1 MALKI
6 SYEDFIKEVAH
17 LRANKLP
24 HCVKTINTYFTAYVI
39 KWSDLKFYPKN
50 YKGELQPHD
59 IQNSQSNRNP
69 SINANSKKLPKK
81 LAYGIRIMGGN
92 SSFNYLPLG
101 ILDDTI
107 ALQGEDRG
115 HEGGV
120 LFFNYDT
127 KWSVKIWRRA
137 LQILE
142 TEVIQS
148 EQTSN
153 TKLIVKS
160 LKSLLNDKKIKEL
173 SFAEIVPLDIK
184 KEKNNTYIPIELKV
198 YPNRTFHR
206 REILGINNNE
216 DTWQTHQKAVA
227 EAEITLDGI
236 YGVGNDY
243 FDKIYIPVEGQS
255 LFQGELTML
264 AKHASAGHKME
275 RYEEEPI
282 MLWLSSRQYRKGS
295 LDIYRGFDCSTLTTR
310 ITQYKT
316 FVEAISNDKKLID
329 LVKTEV
335 DFLTNVSD
343 CVNINPFETMIND
356 IVDKKKG
363 KSTTNI
369 NDLSMTK
376 MDSALMMAQIIRDYL
391 DTRSAKLTKDVV
403 ITVGNKVLK
412 MATELLENEKIQSE
426 LISAATGANGRYN
439 EFYKRLASELSELP
453 YDEVS
458 DVKET
463 LISKAK
469 QQLDSSLNPNGDIP
483 MIDRDENAKS
493 VFKIVIV
500 NINKG
505 IGFEKGH
512 KNAGIDG
519 KDIENFFLQFTGDNG
534 FWSNKRDFEPTT
546 YSTEYLNS
554 IKEFMKINELNN
566 SDNWQDAYQNTRKF
580 VKSVW
585 Y

>member
-1 MALKI
+1 MNLKI
-6 SYEDFIKEVAH
+6 SYEEFIKEVAY

-24 HCVKTINTYFTAYVI
+24 YCVSTTNTYFTAYVI

-69 SINANSKKLPKK
+69 SINVNSKKLPKK

-101 ILDDTI
+101 ILNDTI
-107 ALQGEDRG
+107 ALQAEDRG

-120 LFFNYDT
+120 LFFHYDT
-127 KWSVKIWRRA
+127 KWPVKIWKRA

-142 TEVIQS
+142 IEVIES

-153 TKLIVKS
+153 TKLIIKS
-160 LKSLLNDKKIKEL
+160 LKSLMNDKKVKEL

-184 KEKNNTYIPIELKV
+184 KEKDNVYVPIELKV

-227 EAEITLDGI
+227 EAEIVLDGI

-243 FDKIYIPVEGQS
+243 FDKIYIPVEGKP

-282 MLWLSSRQYRKGS
+282 MLWLSSRQYRKDS
-295 LDIYRGFDCSTLTTR
+295 LDIYRGFDCSTLNTR
-310 ITQYKT
+310 TAQYKKL
-316 FVEAISNDKKLID
+316 VEVISNDKKLVD
-329 LVKTEV
+329 LVNTEV
-335 DFLTNVSD
+335 DFLTNVSE
-343 CVNINPFETMIND
+343 CVNIDSFETMIDD
-356 IVDKKKG
+356 IVLKYKG

-412 MATELLENEKIQSE
+412 MASELLENENVQSE
-426 LISAATGANGRYN
+426 LISAYTGANGRYTQ
-439 EFYKRLASELSELP
+439 FYKLLASELSKLP

-458 DVKET
+458 DVRET
-463 LISKAK
+463 LISNAK
-469 QQLDSSLNPNGDIP
+469 QQLDSSLNPNGDIS

-519 KDIENFFLQFTGDNG
+519 KDIGNFFLQFTGDNG
-534 FWSNKRDFEPTT
+534 FWSNKRDFEPNV
-546 YSTEYLNS
+546 YSVEYLNS
-554 IKEFMKINELNN
+554 IKEFMKTNNLN
-566 SDNWQDAYQNTRKF
+566 DNDEWQDAYQNTRKF
-580 VKSVW
+580 VTSVW
-585 Y
+585 

>member
-1 MALKI
+1 M
-6 SYEDFIKEVAH
+6 
-17 LRANKLP
+17 
-24 HCVKTINTYFTAYVI
+24 NTYFTAYVI

-69 SINANSKKLPKK
+69 SINVNSKKLPKK

-101 ILDDTI
+101 ILNDTI
-107 ALQGEDRG
+107 ALQAEDRG

-127 KWSVKIWRRA
+127 KWPIKIWKRA

-142 TEVIQS
+142 TEVMES

-160 LKSLLNDKKIKEL
+160 LKSLMSDKKVKEL

-184 KEKNNTYIPIELKV
+184 KEKDNAYVPIELKV

-227 EAEITLDGI
+227 EAEIVLDTM

-243 FDKIYIPVEGQS
+243 FDKIYTPVEGKA

-264 AKHASAGHKME
+264 AKHATAGHKME

-282 MLWLSSRQYRKGS
+282 MLWLSSRQYRKGT

-310 ITQYKT
+310 IAQYKT
-316 FVEAISNDKKLID
+316 FVENIPNDKKLDD
-329 LVKTEV
+329 LVKSEV
-335 DFLTNVSD
+335 DFLTNISE
-343 CVNINPFETMIND
+343 CVNIDSFETTIDD
-356 IVDKKKG
+356 IVAKYKG

-391 DTRSAKLTKDVV
+391 DTRSARLTRDVV

-412 MATELLENEKIQSE
+412 MASELLENEKIQYE
-426 LISAATGANGRYN
+426 LISASTGANGRYK
-439 EFYKRLASELSELP
+439 EFYLHLASELSELP
-453 YDEVS
+453 YEEVS

-505 IGFEKGH
+505 VGFEKGH

-519 KDIENFFLQFTGDNG
+519 KDIDNFFLQFTGDNG
-534 FWSNKRDFEPTT
+534 FWSNKRDFEPST

-554 IKEFMKINELNN
+554 IKEFMKTNELN
-566 SDNWQDAYQNTRKF
+566 DNDEWQDAYQNTRKF
-580 VKSVW
+580 VTSVW
-585 Y
+585 

>member
-1 MALKI
+1 MNLKI
-6 SYEDFIKEVAH
+6 SYEDFITEVAY

-24 HCVKTINTYFTAYVI
+24 YCVVTSNTYFTAYVI

-107 ALQGEDRG
+107 ALQAEDRG

-127 KWSVKIWRRA
+127 KWSVKIWKRA

-142 TEVIQS
+142 TEVIES

-153 TKLIVKS
+153 TKLIIKS
-160 LKSLLNDKKIKEL
+160 LKSLLGDKKIKEL
-173 SFAEIVPLDIK
+173 SFAEIVPLNIK
-184 KEKNNTYIPIELKV
+184 KEKDNAYIPIELKV

-227 EAEITLDGI
+227 EAEITLDGM

-243 FDKIYIPVEGQS
+243 FDKIYTPVEGKP

-264 AKHASAGHKME
+264 AKHATAGHKME

-282 MLWLSSRQYRKGS
+282 MLWLSSRQYRKGT

-316 FVEAISNDKKLID
+316 FVENILNDKKLDD

-335 DFLTNVSD
+335 DFLTNVSE
-343 CVNINPFETMIND
+343 CVNIDSFETMIND
-356 IVDKKKG
+356 IVAKHKG
-363 KSTTNI
+363 KSITNI

-391 DTRSAKLTKDVV
+391 DTRSARLTRDVV

-412 MATELLENEKIQSE
+412 MASELLENEKIDFFA
-426 LISAATGANGRYN
+426 LTVPY
-439 EFYKRLASELSELP
+439 YRLLL
-453 YDEVS
+453 
-458 DVKET
+458 T
-463 LISKAK
+463 L
-469 QQLDSSLNPNGDIP
+469 
-483 MIDRDENAKS
+483 
-493 VFKIVIV
+493 
-500 NINKG
+500 
-505 IGFEKGH
+505 
-512 KNAGIDG
+512 
-519 KDIENFFLQFTGDNG
+519 
-534 FWSNKRDFEPTT
+534 
-546 YSTEYLNS
+546 Y
-554 IKEFMKINELNN
+554 
-566 SDNWQDAYQNTRKF
+566 
-580 VKSVW
+580 
-585 Y
+585 

>member
-6 SYEDFIKEVAH
+6 SYNHFVKEVAH
-17 LRANKLP
+17 LRVDKLP
-24 HCVKTINTYFTAYVI
+24 YCVKTSNTYFTAYVI

-101 ILDDTI
+101 ILSDTI
-107 ALQGEDRG
+107 ALQAEDRG

-127 KWSVKIWRRA
+127 KWSVKIWKKA

-142 TEVIQS
+142 IEILES

-153 TKLIVKS
+153 TKLIIKS
-160 LKSLLNDKKIKEL
+160 LKKLLNDKKVKEL
-173 SFAEIVPLDIK
+173 SFAEIIPSSIK
-184 KEKNNTYIPIELKV
+184 KEKDSTYIPIELKV

-243 FDKIYIPVEGQS
+243 FDKIYTPVEGKS

-264 AKHASAGHKME
+264 AKHAAVGHKME

-282 MLWLSSRQYRKGS
+282 MLWLSSRYYRNGS
-295 LDIYRGFDCSTLTTR
+295 LEIYRGFDCSTLTTR
-310 ITQYKT
+310 ITQYKR
-316 FVEAISNDKKLID
+316 FVENISKDKKLDD
-329 LVKTEV
+329 LVKAEV
-335 DFLTNVSD
+335 DFLTHISE
-343 CVNINPFETMIND
+343 CVNIDSFEDTID
-356 IVDKKKG
+356 RIVAKYKG
-363 KSTTNI
+363 KSVTNI

-376 MDSALMMAQIIRDYL
+376 TDSALMMAQIVRDYL
-391 DTRSAKLTKDVV
+391 DARSARLTKDVV

-412 MATELLENEKIQSE
+412 MASELLENEKIQSE
-426 LISAATGANGRYN
+426 LISAATGAKGRYK
-439 EFYKRLASELSELP
+439 EFYMTLESELNELP
-453 YDEVS
+453 YEEVS
-458 DVKET
+458 DIKET

-469 QQLDSSLNPNGDIP
+469 QKMDSSLNPNGDIP

-505 IGFEKGH
+505 NGFEKGH
-512 KNAGIDG
+512 KNAGIDS
-519 KDIENFFLQFTGDNG
+519 KDVDNFFLQFTGDNG
-534 FWSNKRDFEPTT
+534 FWSNKRDFEPKE
-546 YSTEYLNS
+546 YSIEYLNS
-554 IKEFMKINELNN
+554 IKQFMKTNGLN
-566 SDNWQDAYQNTRKF
+566 DNDEWQDAYQNTRKF
-580 VKSVW
+580 VASVW
-585 Y
+585 

>member
-1 MALKI
+1 MNLKL
-6 SYEDFIKEVAH
+6 SYEDFIKEVAS

-24 HCVKTINTYFTAYVI
+24 YCVSTMNTYFTAYVI

-69 SINANSKKLPKK
+69 SINVNSKKLPKK

-101 ILDDTI
+101 ILNDTI
-107 ALQGEDRG
+107 ALQAEDRG

-127 KWSVKIWRRA
+127 KWPIKIWKRA

-142 TEVIQS
+142 TEVMES

-160 LKSLLNDKKIKEL
+160 LKSLMSDKKVKEL

-184 KEKNNTYIPIELKV
+184 KEKDNAYVPIELKV

-227 EAEITLDGI
+227 EAEIVLDTM

-243 FDKIYIPVEGQS
+243 FDKIYTPVEGKA

-264 AKHASAGHKME
+264 AKHATAGHKME

-282 MLWLSSRQYRKGS
+282 MLWLSSRQYRKGT

-310 ITQYKT
+310 IAQYKT
-316 FVEAISNDKKLID
+316 FVENIPNDKKLDD
-329 LVKTEV
+329 LVKSEV
-335 DFLTNVSD
+335 DFLTNISE
-343 CVNINPFETMIND
+343 CVNIDSFETTIDD
-356 IVDKKKG
+356 IVAKYKG

-391 DTRSAKLTKDVV
+391 DTRSARLTRDVV

-412 MATELLENEKIQSE
+412 MASELLENEKIQYE
-426 LISAATGANGRYN
+426 LISASTGANGRYK
-439 EFYKRLASELSELP
+439 EFYLHLASELSELP
-453 YDEVS
+453 YEEVS

-505 IGFEKGH
+505 VGFEKGH

-519 KDIENFFLQFTGDNG
+519 KDIDNFFLQFTGDNG
-534 FWSNKRDFEPTT
+534 FWSNKRDFEPST

-554 IKEFMKINELNN
+554 IKEFMKTNELN
-566 SDNWQDAYQNTRKF
+566 DNDEWQDAYQNTRKF
-580 VKSVW
+580 VTSVW
-585 Y
+585 